1 MIEHVDLS
9 QLAYQHIKSQILN
22 GELKKGQKLVQEKI
36 AESLG
41 ISRMPLHKA
50 LQMLESEF
58 LVEAIPRKGYLVKKF
73 DYKELIDAFE
83 CREVLEGLAARKL
96 AQSPDH
102 DEIADNLS
110 SFFEPFLNQK
120 KIDIPKYR
128 QADQDFHNAVRHL
141 SDNVVLKKLDAL
153 GNYLKMTFSLG
164 LVREPVETIAEH
176 YEIINA
182 IREGDA
188 VKAESS
194 IRKHA
199 SNSIDILIKKQNEKL

>member
-1 MIEHVDLS
+1 MIEHADLS
-9 QLAYQHIKSQILN
+9 QLAYQQIKSQILS
-22 GELKKGQKLVQEKI
+22 GELERGQKLVQEKI
-36 AESLG
+36 AENLG

-58 LVEAIPRKGYLVKKF
+58 LVESVPRKGYLVKKF
-73 DYKELIDAFE
+73 DQKELIDAFE

-102 DEIADNLS
+102 VELAQKLS
-110 SFFEPFLNQK
+110 AFFEPFVGQS
-120 KIDIPKYR
+120 DIVISDYR
-128 QADQDFHNAVRHL
+128 IADQEFHNAVRQL

-164 LVREPVETIAEH
+164 LVRSPQETLAEH
-176 YEIINA
+176 YDIINA
-182 IREGDA
+182 IKAGDA
-188 VKAESS
+188 EKAEYF

-199 SNSIDILIKKQNEKL
+199 SNSIDILINKQNEKL